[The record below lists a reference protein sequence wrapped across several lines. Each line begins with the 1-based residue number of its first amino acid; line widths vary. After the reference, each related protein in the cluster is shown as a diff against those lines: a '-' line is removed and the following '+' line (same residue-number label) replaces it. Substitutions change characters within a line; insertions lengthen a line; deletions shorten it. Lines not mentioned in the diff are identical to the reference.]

1 VIGGAIFILFVPA
14 EVQWWNDPKVKIERD
29 TCTATVEQGQAV
41 EKAEKC
47 IEPA

>member
-1 VIGGAIFILFVPA
+1 VIGGAIFILF
-14 EVQWWNDPKVKIERD
+14 VQWWNDPKVKIERD
-29 TCTATVEQGQAV
+29 TGTATVEQGQAV